1 MERAQLACVRVGKGS
16 TEKLSRKMRTTV
28 RDLNEQKGERARLSR
43 KTKTPR
49 VRLPIL
55 RPFAAAFVKVPGK
68 VTVGSSSTSGSISS
82 KQISKSLTEPHTI
95 T

>member
-1 MERAQLACVRVGKGS
+1 MERAQVACVRVGKGS

-68 VTVGSSSTSGSISS
+68 KRIYNP
-82 KQISKSLTEPHTI
+82 KSHDIEGKSPS
-95 T
+95 

>member
-1 MERAQLACVRVGKGS
+1 MERAQVACVRVGKGS

-55 RPFAAAFVKVPGK
+55 RPFAAAVVKVAGKKTLGTSFTPGSMFRLNK
-68 VTVGSSSTSGSISS
+68 F
-82 KQISKSLTEPHTI
+82 QNL
-95 T
+95 